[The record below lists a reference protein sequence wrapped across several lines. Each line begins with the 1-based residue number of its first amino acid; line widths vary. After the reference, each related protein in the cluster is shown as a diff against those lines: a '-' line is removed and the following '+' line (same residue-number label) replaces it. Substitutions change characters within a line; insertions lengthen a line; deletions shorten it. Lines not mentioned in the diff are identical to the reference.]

1 MKKNNYCLT
10 ASDWILG
17 IIELLINIGVS
28 CFCEFV
34 VLKGSGLIVGL
45 CVTVLLFVEMIIINM
60 VRANINQGLEP
71 ISKQIKD
78 TLKIIEID
86 DIYKQV
92 LNLPE
97 EYKNYGDMFLSNFRE
112 NMNLLVHEGRTGQLD
127 KIDYYTSLRSYLS
140 KLKKG
145 DSVWACSTFLDGEW
159 DETDAEE
166 RLLMQELLSVD
177 KRGIPTKRL
186 YIIKDVTVFQVS
198 KDNCRVLKN
207 LLKYLDGSTYRN
219 TESVAILQSDVD
231 DILQPQQKR
240 LINLGFCAFK
250 YKEEGVNEILVR
262 DSCLDMGDQT
272 DIQGEIVF
280 SPSLVQKTY
289 EVFAH
294 CCECSTPLKQFI
306 FANTNEIG
314 IAYLEA
320 NGIKNS

>member
-112 NMNLLVHEGRTGQLD
+112 NMNLLVHEGRTGQL
-127 KIDYYTSLRSYLS
+127 
-140 KLKKG
+140 
-145 DSVWACSTFLDGEW
+145 V
-159 DETDAEE
+159 
-166 RLLMQELLSVD
+166 
-177 KRGIPTKRL
+177 
-186 YIIKDVTVFQVS
+186 
-198 KDNCRVLKN
+198 
-207 LLKYLDGSTYRN
+207 
-219 TESVAILQSDVD
+219 
-231 DILQPQQKR
+231 
-240 LINLGFCAFK
+240 
-250 YKEEGVNEILVR
+250 
-262 DSCLDMGDQT
+262 
-272 DIQGEIVF
+272 
-280 SPSLVQKTY
+280 
-289 EVFAH
+289 
-294 CCECSTPLKQFI
+294 
-306 FANTNEIG
+306 
-314 IAYLEA
+314 
-320 NGIKNS
+320 